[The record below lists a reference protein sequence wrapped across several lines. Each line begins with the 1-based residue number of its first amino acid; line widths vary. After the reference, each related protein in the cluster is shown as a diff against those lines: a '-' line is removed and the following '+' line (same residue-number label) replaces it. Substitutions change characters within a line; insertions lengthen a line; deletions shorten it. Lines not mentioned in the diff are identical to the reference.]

1 MRKVKNLPFILTAI
15 HGTFSLGLLLLSS
28 ILPAGG
34 FAGGIGYIAALGAFL
49 INLPGCLTLH
59 HFYAA
64 SVSDGPIL
72 KWGELVGMILITDF
86 YLLILLYIITW
97 GMARMIK
104 GPTTG
109 CTVCSAQAGQ
119 NELKPNVL

>member
-1 MRKVKNLPFILTAI
+1 MRKLKNLPFFLTAI

-49 INLPGCLTLH
+49 IDTPWLVRR
-59 HFYAA
+59 F
-64 SVSDGPIL
+64 V
-72 KWGELVGMILITDF
+72 VGMILITDF
-86 YLLILLYIITW
+86 YLLIFLYIITW

-109 CTVCSAQAGQ
+109 CTVCSPQAGQ